1 LEELLEEVL
10 DLLLA
15 ALDSDFILSDDERA
29 CAAKRFAS
37 EYPQAAWS
45 R

>member
-1 LEELLEEVL
+1 LEELLEELL

-15 ALDSDFILSDDERA
+15 ALDSDSILSDDEAA

-37 EYPQAAWS
+37 AHLQGAWS
-45 R
+45 E